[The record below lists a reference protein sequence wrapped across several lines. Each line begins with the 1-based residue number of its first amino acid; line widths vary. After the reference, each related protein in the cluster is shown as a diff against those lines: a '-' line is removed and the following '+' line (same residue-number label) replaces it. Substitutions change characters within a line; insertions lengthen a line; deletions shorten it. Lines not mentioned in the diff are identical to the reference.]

1 MSPFVLGPGQSCHP
15 APPCHPERSEGPL
28 HLAWSEAL
36 PANCIGPS
44 RKERAQDDKRIFADV
59 AESGV
64 AE

>member
-1 MSPFVLGPGQSCHP
+1 
-15 APPCHPERSEGPL
+15 
-28 HLAWSEAL
+28 LAWSEAL